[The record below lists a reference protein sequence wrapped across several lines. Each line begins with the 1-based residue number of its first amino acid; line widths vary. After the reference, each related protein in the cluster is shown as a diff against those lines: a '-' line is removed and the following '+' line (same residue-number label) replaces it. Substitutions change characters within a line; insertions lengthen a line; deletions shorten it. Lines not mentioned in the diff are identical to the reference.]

1 MERSA
6 AGGLAT
12 ARIEYL
18 FLTSAPLYDIG
29 GRITAFGAS
38 ARLGSVAP
46 AYALGNLGYDARVIS
61 IAGDLGPAEEAVQ
74 SAKRVVF
81 GELFRSAE
89 SGWAGPLAAYRR
101 VLDRIADRAERV
113 VFSIADDHFDDPE
126 VGAFYREALTE
137 CLAVTTVS
145 ETLARK
151 VGTLT
156 SRRVLVAPEP
166 TEGARGAPQAIAP
179 RKVSAPLEWLARR
192 VGIPMEQWRIRLL
205 WYGYPQNLPPL
216 LELLPPLEQIAQRH
230 PFLLTCVSSDMAPID
245 ERYTKEESRL
255 RVQFVPWSPLVLDS
269 ALAATDFVLIPS
281 DFRRPGKSPNRLVAA
296 LHGGRFPIAHRLPA
310 YAPYAAFSW
319 VGENLC
325 DGLRWAIANPR
336 KVVERIARG
345 QAYIDERHSP
355 GAVARFW
362 LNL

>member
-1 MERSA
+1 MERRA

-12 ARIEYL
+12 ARIEYV
-18 FLTSAPLYDIG
+18 FLTSAPLYDVG

-46 AYALGNLGYDARVIS
+46 AYALGHLGYDARVIS
-61 IAGDLGPAEEAVQ
+61 TSGDLGPAEEAAR

-81 GELFRSAE
+81 GELFKSAE
-89 SGWAGPLAAYRR
+89 RGWSGPLAAYRR
-101 VLDRIADRAERV
+101 LLDRIADRAERV

-126 VGAFYREALTE
+126 VGAFYREALGD
-137 CLAVTTVS
+137 CLAVTAVS
-145 ETLARK
+145 ATLAEKIR
-151 VGTLT
+151 TLT

-216 LELLPPLEQIAQRH
+216 LELLPGLEQIAQRH
-230 PFLLTCVSSDMAPID
+230 PLLLTCVSSAMPRI
-245 ERYTKEESRL
+245 ETHEESRL
-255 RVQFVPWSPLVLDS
+255 RVQFVPWSPLALDP

-281 DFRRPGKSPNRLVAA
+281 DFKKPGKSPNRLVAA
-296 LHGGRFPIAHRLPA
+296 LHGGRFPIAHPVPA

-319 VGENLC
+319 VGEDLC
-325 DGLRWAIANPR
+325 EGLRWAIANPR

-355 GAVARFW
+355 EAVARFW

>member
-1 MERSA
+1 MERCA
-6 AGGLAT
+6 AGDLAT
-12 ARIEYL
+12 ARIEYV
-18 FLTSAPLYDIG
+18 FLTSAPLYDVG

-46 AYALGNLGYDARVIS
+46 AYALGSLGYDARVIS
-61 IAGDLGPAEEAVQ
+61 TAGDLGPAEEAVG

-81 GELFRSAE
+81 GELFRSTE
-89 SGWAGPLAAYRR
+89 SGWSGPLAGYRR
-101 VLDRIADRAERV
+101 VLDRIRDRRERV

-126 VGAFYREALTE
+126 VGAFYREALSDCLGVTAVSDT
-137 CLAVTTVS
+137 LAVKI
-145 ETLARK
+145 R
-151 VGTLT
+151 TLT

-179 RKVSAPLEWLARR
+179 RKMSAPLEWLARR
-192 VGIPMEQWRIRLL
+192 VGIPVEQWRIRLL

-216 LELLPPLEQIAQRH
+216 LELLPALEELARRHPLLLTYVSSAVAPLE
-230 PFLLTCVSSDMAPID
+230 
-245 ERYTKEESRL
+245 ERYTQEESRL

-269 ALAATDFVLIPS
+269 ALAATDFVLIPT
-281 DFRRPGKSPNRLVAA
+281 DMKKPGKSPNRLVAA
-296 LHGGRFPIAHRLPA
+296 LHGGRFPIAHPLPA
-310 YAPYAAFSW
+310 YAPYAAFCW
-319 VGENLC
+319 VGANLC

-345 QAYIDERHSP
+345 QAYIDARHSP
-355 GAVARFW
+355 EAVARFW

>member
-1 MERSA
+1 M
-6 AGGLAT
+6 
-12 ARIEYL
+12 
-18 FLTSAPLYDIG
+18 G

-61 IAGDLGPAEEAVQ
+61 TAGDLGPAEQAVQ

-101 VLDRIADRAERV
+101 VLDRITDRAGRV

-126 VGAFYREALTE
+126 VGAFYRQALGE
-137 CLAVTTVS
+137 CLAVTAVS
-145 ETLARK
+145 DALAEKIR
-151 VGTLT
+151 TLT
-156 SRRVLVAPEP
+156 SRPVRVAPEP

-192 VGIPMEQWRIRLL
+192 VGIPVEQWRIRLL

-216 LELLPPLEQIAQRH
+216 LELLPALDELAERYPL
-230 PFLLTCVSSDMAPID
+230 LLTCVSSEMPDINMR
-245 ERYTKEESRL
+245 EGSRL
-255 RVQFVPWSPLVLDS
+255 RVQFVPWSPHALDP

-296 LHGGRFPIAHRLPA
+296 LHGGRFPIAHPLPA

-319 VGENLC
+319 VGDNLC
-325 DGLRWAIANPR
+325 DGLRWAIAHPR

-345 QAYIDERHSP
+345 QAYIDSRHSP
-355 GAVARFW
+355 EAVARFW
-362 LNL
+362 LDL